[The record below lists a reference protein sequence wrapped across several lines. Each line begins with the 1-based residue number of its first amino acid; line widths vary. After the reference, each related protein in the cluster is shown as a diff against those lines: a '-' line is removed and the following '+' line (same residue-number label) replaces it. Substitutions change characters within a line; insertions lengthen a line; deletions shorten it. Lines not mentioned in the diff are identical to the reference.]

1 MALNADKI
9 PVIDLGRGLTDCLAR
24 LGLGKLLDTL
34 TIATTSRSSDRWGSV
49 IPRPSQWRSCLSGCG
64 CQIEDFSRKTTIG
77 HHFAEYL
84 PFPVEFC
91 KKWQNMLKD
100 GDDHWRPFIFPG
112 KSPVVIHFSH
122 QPSNMIYVMM
132 ENMLRWRAGHGAA
145 TEGRKQF
152 LVTWSRN
159 LQTQWPSPQRPRR
172 CRDWAQETKVKVLQ
186 QRREVAATG
195 SSCHIGQGR
204 WHLATH

>member
-64 CQIEDFSRKTTIG
+64 CQIEDFSRKTTVG
-77 HHFAEYL
+77 QLFAEYL

-91 KKWQNMLKD
+91 KKMTEHVKRRRWSLATFYFPRKIAGGHSLQPPAIKHDLYDD
-100 GDDHWRPFIFPG
+100 GE
-112 KSPVVIHFSH
+112 
-122 QPSNMIYVMM
+122 YAEM
-132 ENMLRWRAGHGAA
+132 ESWARCRNC
-145 TEGRKQF
+145 GRKQF

-159 LQTQWPSPQRPRR
+159 LQTQWPSPQRQLGPGNKSEGV
-172 CRDWAQETKVKVLQ
+172 AAEE
-186 QRREVAATG
+186 RREVAATG
-195 SSCHIGQGR
+195 SG
-204 WHLATH
+204 